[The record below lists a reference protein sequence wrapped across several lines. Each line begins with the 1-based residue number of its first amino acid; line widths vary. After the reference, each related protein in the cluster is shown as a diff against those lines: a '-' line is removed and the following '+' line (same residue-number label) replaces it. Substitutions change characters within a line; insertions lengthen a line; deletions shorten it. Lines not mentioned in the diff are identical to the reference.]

1 MRLDFL
7 GIGFGRSGS
16 RWLANCLYEHPE
28 ISMPKFCLLT
38 EINYFPEE
46 YEIMG
51 LQNYIKK
58 FKNCNFEKVVG
69 EISTLIINKER
80 SAKLIKK
87 LFPNTK
93 IIIYKRDDKK
103 RAESL
108 YKRTKY
114 YDLLPAKLEFYN
126 QEKMIKPWIKEYGKE
141 NIFIMDMENENKQE
155 ELNKLF
161 KFIGVKEFTPPSL
174 NKKINTGYTNDKR
187 TNYRQSKYHLIRKII
202 NFIKPKF
209 RKNKKLYYYV
219 KRNWHM
225 DFYFQWINNRL

>member
-1 MRLDFL
+1 
-7 GIGFGRSGS
+7 
-16 RWLANCLYEHPE
+16 
-28 ISMPKFCLLT
+28 
-38 EINYFPEE
+38 
-46 YEIMG
+46 MG

>member
-28 ISMPKFCLLT
+28 ISMPKFCLTT

-51 LQNYIKK
+51 LKNYIKK
-58 FKNCNFEKVVG
+58 FRGCNFEKVVG
-69 EISTLIINKER
+69 EISTLIINEER

-114 YDLLPAKLEFYN
+114 YDLLPAKMEFYDQN
-126 QEKMIKPWIKEYGKE
+126 KIINKWINEIGKE
-141 NIFIMDMENENKQE
+141 NIFIMDMENKNRQE

-161 KFIGVKEFTPPSL
+161 KFLGVKEFTPPSL
-174 NKKINTGYTNDKR
+174 NKKINTGYKDKDR
-187 TNYRQSKYHLIRKII
+187 KVYRGAKWPFIRKSI
-202 NFIKPKF
+202 NFFKYKL
-209 RKNKKLYYYV
+209 REQKKLFYTI
-219 KRNWHM
+219 KRSFGI
-225 DFYFQWINNRL
+225 DYYFQWINNRL

>member
-1 MRLDFL
+1 
-7 GIGFGRSGS
+7 
-16 RWLANCLYEHPE
+16 
-28 ISMPKFCLLT
+28 MPKFCLLT

-87 LFPNTK
+87 LFPYIK

-114 YDLLPAKLEFYN
+114 YDLLPAKLEFYD
-126 QEKMIKPWIKEYGKE
+126 QEKIISSWKKEFGR
-141 NIFIMDMENENKQE
+141 NLFVMNMENKNRQE

-161 KFIGVKEFTPPSL
+161 NFLGVNEFTPPSL
-174 NKKINTGYTNDKR
+174 NKAINTGYVD
-187 TNYRQSKYHLIRKII
+187 S
-202 NFIKPKF
+202 
-209 RKNKKLYYYV
+209 
-219 KRNWHM
+219 
-225 DFYFQWINNRL
+225 